1 MQGKHDP
8 DSFEQLS
15 PVPDAERSSG
25 RTDDRDA
32 GRGSGQGKRTR
43 ANSQPSSSLKAGGGP
58 SLKMRAVG
66 LLSRRE
72 HSRAEL
78 ARKLAPYADVDNPDE
93 LKQVLDALEREN
105 WQSDARFAQSLIH
118 RRAPRKGTALVIQEL
133 RQHGLPDDQLT
144 QIREQLRGT
153 ELERARTVWQHKFNR
168 APVDRAD
175 YAKQFR
181 FLASRGFSS
190 DCLRRILGEQD
201 SDAMDE

>member
-8 DSFEQLS
+8 DGFEQMS
-15 PVPDAERSSG
+15 PVSGAERGSG
-25 RTDDRDA
+25 QSD
-32 GRGSGQGKRTR
+32 GRGSGQGKRART
-43 ANSQPSSSLKAGGGP
+43 NPESLSSRTAGSGL

-78 ARKLAPYADVDNPDE
+78 SRKLAPYVDADNPDE

-133 RQHGLPDDQLT
+133 RQHGLPDDQIT

-153 ELERARTVWQHKFNR
+153 EFERARTVWQHKFNR
-168 APVDRAD
+168 APADRAD
-175 YAKQFR
+175 YARQFR

-201 SDAMDE
+201 SGTLDE